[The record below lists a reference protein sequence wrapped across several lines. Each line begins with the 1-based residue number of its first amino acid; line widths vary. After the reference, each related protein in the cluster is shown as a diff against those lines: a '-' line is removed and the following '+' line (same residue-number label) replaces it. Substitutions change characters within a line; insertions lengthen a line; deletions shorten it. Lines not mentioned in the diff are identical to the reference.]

1 MTLVYLLAGE
11 ASGDLLGGRLMAA
24 LQRRRPELEFAGVGG
39 DRMAEQGLASL
50 FPMHELALMGFLEVL
65 PRLRRLKRLMA
76 MAEADILARKPAVL
90 VTIDAPGFTL
100 RLAERV
106 KPSGVKVVHYVAPQL
121 WAWRPGRVEKLKRR
135 VDEVLAL
142 LPFEPVFFEKHGMAV
157 RFVGHP
163 VLEGGADTGDA
174 ARFRASHGLR
184 ADEPVVLVMPG
195 SRRGEISRLLGIFG
209 EALRL
214 VAAEVPGIRPV
225 VPLAGAVA
233 EAVRAG
239 TRDWPVPP
247 ILVSTTAEK
256 HDAYAAAAAGLIKSG
271 TSSLEVALAGV
282 PHVVGYRL
290 NPITSAII
298 RRLIQVPFVSIVNLL
313 AERAI
318 APELLL
324 EHCNP
329 RELAA
334 ALLPLLRDPAAAEA
348 QREGFRQV
356 MGQLRPPE
364 GLPSEAAAAAVL
376 EMLDRG
382 QGVVA

>member
-1 MTLVYLLAGE
+1 MTLIYLLAGE

-24 LQRRRPELEFAGVGG
+24 LRRRRPDLEFAGVGG
-39 DRMAEQGLASL
+39 DRMAAQGLRSL
-50 FPMHELALMGFLEVL
+50 FPMHELALFGFLEVL
-65 PRLRRLKRLMA
+65 PKLRGLKRRMA
-76 MAEADILARKPAVL
+76 EAEADILARKPALL

-100 RLAERV
+100 RLAARV
-106 KPSGVKVVHYVAPQL
+106 RPKGIKVVHYVAPQL
-121 WAWRPGRVEKLKRR
+121 WAWRPGRVEKLKQR

-174 ARFRASHGLR
+174 QRFRAAHGLR

-195 SRRGEISRLLGIFG
+195 SRRGEISRLMGVFG

-233 EAVRAG
+233 GVVRAG

-247 ILVSTTAEK
+247 ILVSDAGDK
-256 HDAYAAAAAGLIKSG
+256 HDAYAAASAGLIKSG

-282 PHVVGYRL
+282 PHVVGYKL
-290 NPITSAII
+290 NAVTAFMV
-298 RRLIQVPFVSIVNLL
+298 RRLIQVPYVSIVNLL

-329 RELAA
+329 RELAD
-334 ALLPLLRDPAAAEA
+334 ALLPLLRDPGAAEA
-348 QREGFRQV
+348 QRAGFREV
-356 MGQLRPPE
+356 MGLLRPPE

-376 EMLDRG
+376 EMLDAG
-382 QGVVA
+382 